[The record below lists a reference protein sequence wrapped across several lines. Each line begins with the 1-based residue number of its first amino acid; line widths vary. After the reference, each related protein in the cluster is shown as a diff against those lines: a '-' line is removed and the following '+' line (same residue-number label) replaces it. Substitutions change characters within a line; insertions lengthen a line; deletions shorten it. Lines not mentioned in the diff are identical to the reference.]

1 MQKRVLN
8 NNIKW
13 SIVYKNIVM
22 LYTWNEHNIANQL
35 HYTSSPWKYLTSFT
49 KINSKMDHKPK
60 CEMQEL

>member
-22 LYTWNEHNIANQL
+22 YTWNEHNIANQL
-35 HYTSSPWKYLTSFT
+35 HYT
-49 KINSKMDHKPK
+49 
-60 CEMQEL
+60 